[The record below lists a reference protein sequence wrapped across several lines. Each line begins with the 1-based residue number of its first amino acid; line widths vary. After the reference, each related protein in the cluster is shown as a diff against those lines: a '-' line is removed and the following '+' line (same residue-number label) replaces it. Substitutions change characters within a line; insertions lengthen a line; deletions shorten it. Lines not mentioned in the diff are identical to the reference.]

1 MRIRKTTI
9 LAVSACL
16 CLTQG
21 CFHVHPSA
29 QSSSQV
35 SYSLSHEMEER
46 VLALDP
52 ESLSEKDVSD
62 VLARCPSPRIVALNG
77 SVPIVTMESF
87 GKFLVLMG
95 YPEGSVRNPQNGSYS
110 YSSSHRNSQEM
121 AGMVAWYYEQEGMRP
136 MVIGHSQGGMLS
148 VKILHE
154 LAGAFHERVAV
165 WNPRSG
171 KTEARYSIIDPLDGR
186 ERPVIGL
193 KLGFASAIATG
204 KGMRILLGQWG
215 MVSRLRRTPDTVEEF
230 TGFHV
235 QYDLLSGT
243 LFGMGEGDWYI
254 PLGSSKV
261 RNVVLPPECG
271 HLGVPVMEH
280 LAKNPATRQWIQ
292 SYLPARGLEEAPD
305 FRGEDRNILLAA
317 ELWHSIKKHWCLE
330 LKRFLLSKRK
340 RSQG

>member
-1 MRIRKTTI
+1 
-9 LAVSACL
+9 
-16 CLTQG
+16 
-21 CFHVHPSA
+21 
-29 QSSSQV
+29 
-35 SYSLSHEMEER
+35 MEEK

-52 ESLSEKDVSD
+52 ETLSEKDVSE
-62 VLARCPSPRIVALNG
+62 VLARCPSPRIVALDG

-95 YPEGSVRNPQNGSYS
+95 YPEGSVRNPQNGLYS
-110 YSSSHRNSQEM
+110 YSSHRDSQEM
-121 AGMVAWYYEQEGMRP
+121 AGMIAWYYEKEGMRP

-154 LAGAFHERVAV
+154 LAGTFRERVAV

-171 KTEARYSIIDPLDGR
+171 KPEGRYSIVDPLDGGD
-186 ERPVIGL
+186 RPVIGL

-235 QYDLLSGT
+235 QHDLISGT
-243 LFGMGEGDWYI
+243 LFGIGEGDWYT
-254 PLGSSKV
+254 PLGLSRV
-261 RNVVLPPECG
+261 RNVVLPPECS
-271 HLGVPVMEH
+271 HFGVPVTEH
-280 LAKNPATRQWIQ
+280 LARNPATRQWIQ
-292 SYLPARGLEEAPD
+292 SYSPARGLEGVPD
-305 FRGEDRNILLAA
+305 FQGEGSNILLAA
-317 ELWHSIKKHWCLE
+317 ELWYSIKKHWCLE

-340 RSQG
+340 GNPR